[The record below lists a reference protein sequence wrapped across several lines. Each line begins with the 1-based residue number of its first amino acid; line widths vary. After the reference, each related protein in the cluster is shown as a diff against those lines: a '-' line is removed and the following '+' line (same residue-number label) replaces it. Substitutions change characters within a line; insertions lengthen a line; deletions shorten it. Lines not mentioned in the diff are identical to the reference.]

1 MNIDEIV
8 LAELEKV
15 TETDEVRRNLNLDLF
30 GEKVLDSFGS
40 MELMVAL
47 SEKLGL
53 EITPGQVER
62 EQWATPGKI
71 ITYIASRLTETR

>member
-1 MNIDEIV
+1 MDIEKIV
-8 LAELEKV
+8 LDELEQV
-15 TETDEVRRNLNLDLF
+15 TETDEARHNLNLDLF

-47 SEKLGL
+47 SEKFGL

-62 EQWATPGKI
+62 EQWATPAKI
-71 ITYIASRLTETR
+71 IAYIQTRLQETR

>member
-47 SEKLGL
+47 SEKFGL

-71 ITYIASRLTETR
+71 IAYIASRLAETR